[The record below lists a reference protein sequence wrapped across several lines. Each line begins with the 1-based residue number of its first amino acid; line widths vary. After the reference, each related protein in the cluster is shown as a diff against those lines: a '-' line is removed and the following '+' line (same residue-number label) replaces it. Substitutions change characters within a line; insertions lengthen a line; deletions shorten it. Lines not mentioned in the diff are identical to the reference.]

1 MCFLNRRICFSA
13 YSLASMDIK
22 IARRVPI
29 AKALEFIG
37 KPLPATGLCP
47 FCGKSKVRVIKKA
60 NRITCRV
67 CIKKPATS
75 VSLVMKVKGLT
86 AEKAA
91 EFLLKGVA
99 DKRFG
104 HDTKP
109 MFDGI
114 TDGDIQSFVSA
125 LKRNKDGVYG
135 IIEDGRCKGGKYK
148 AKKPVF
154 EAMLIFSFI
163 YGFLESSFDSNEYG
177 LTTPCDVEKN
187 AELMFLSPGALK
199 ELLKLL
205 RKNFYTEALVNLGVL
220 SRNQCFF
227 LVGKPF
233 VLPHLVSWKG
243 AVLPFGFT
251 AFNTVSSKIGSLYII
266 ESLVFQQ
273 NSKMAQQ
280 TPSDSIELIVE
291 HISCNKSFSFKPIKK
306 GVQPYVE
313 NR

>member
-1 MCFLNRRICFSA
+1 
-13 YSLASMDIK
+13 MDIK

-29 AKALEFIG
+29 EKALEFIG

-47 FCGKSKVRVIKKA
+47 FCGKAKVRVIKTA

-86 AEKAA
+86 AEKAT

-99 DKRFG
+99 EKRFG
-104 HDTKP
+104 HETKP
-109 MFDGI
+109 IFDGI
-114 TDGDIQSFVSA
+114 SNSDIQSFVGA
-125 LKRNKDGVYG
+125 LKRNKDGVLG
-135 IIEDGRCKGGKYK
+135 IIEDGRAKGGKYK
-148 AKKPVF
+148 AKNPVF
-154 EAMLIFSFI
+154 ESMLIFSFV
-163 YGFLESSFDSNEYG
+163 YSFLTSSFESSEYG
-177 LTTPCDVEKN
+177 LTTPSDVEKN
-187 AELMFLSPGALK
+187 AELMFLSPSALK

-205 RKNFYTEALVNLGVL
+205 RKNFYTETLVNLGVL

-233 VLPHLVSWKG
+233 VLPHLVSWKD
-243 AVLPFGFT
+243 VILPFGFT
-251 AFNTVSSKIGSLYII
+251 AFNTAHNKIGSLYII

-273 NSKMAQQ
+273 DAKIAQQ
-280 TPSDSIELIVE
+280 QPCDNIELIVE
-291 HISCNKSFSFKPIKK
+291 HIASNKSFSFNPIKK
-306 GVQPYVE
+306 GVQPYVA